1 MSISYKILHLHV
13 QTFYNIFTLVFLFFF
28 VLTRMSKAILKLII
42 PPSMH
47 SPHISYTLDNY
58 VSISYKILHL
68 HVEIVYNFFTLVFLF
83 YVLLTL
89 SKAIIEFT
97 IPPSMCS
104 IHVPLTSS
112 NYRKKQTN
120 KQTNKQVGILARIFE
135 LQSSCII

>member
-83 YVLLTL
+83 YFLLTL
-89 SKAIIEFT
+89 SKTIIEFS
-97 IPPSMCS
+97 ILPSICS
-104 IHVPLTSS
+104 LHVPHTSS
-112 NYRKKQTN
+112 HYKKQKTKTKTRRN
-120 KQTNKQVGILARIFE
+120 IG
-135 LQSSCII
+135 